1 VQFDEPRRRRVPG
14 VLGLLGALVG
24 GVLEAQTTFQRPA
37 AGESL
42 VPGSEVE
49 VAWTL
54 PAAAHEGDEMELLLS
69 IDGEEVFS
77 VRVSEEL
84 EPDRRRFLWR
94 VPSLATTR
102 ARLALRAGEGGERE
116 LERILGVSEE
126 FSILVSPVAEPEPL
140 HRGTWEIWTRDAFR
154 PSPARNPRRSLSEPK
169 EEIFSP
175 TSPLEAADPPET
187 GLSESSAERFE
198 TTRPARRHSHARAAG
213 PSSFFR
219 APIPLRE

>member
-1 VQFDEPRRRRVPG
+1 VEPEPPP
-14 VLGLLGALVG
+14 A
-24 GVLEAQTTFQRPA
+24 FQHPA
-37 AGESL
+37 SGESL

-54 PAAAHEGDEMELLLS
+54 PGTDLEADEMELLLS
-69 IDGEEVFS
+69 IDGGEVFS

-116 LERILGVSEE
+116 RERILVVSGE
-126 FSILVSPVAEPEPL
+126 FSILASPVAEPEPL
-140 HRGTWEIWTRDAFR
+140 HRGTWESWTRDAFR
-154 PSPARNPRRSLSEPK
+154 PSPARETQRSLSEPK
-169 EEIFSP
+169 EEIFAP

-187 GLSESSAERFE
+187 GLSEGSAERFE
-198 TTRPARRHSHARAAG
+198 TTRPARRHSDARALE
-213 PSSFFR
+213 PSAFFR